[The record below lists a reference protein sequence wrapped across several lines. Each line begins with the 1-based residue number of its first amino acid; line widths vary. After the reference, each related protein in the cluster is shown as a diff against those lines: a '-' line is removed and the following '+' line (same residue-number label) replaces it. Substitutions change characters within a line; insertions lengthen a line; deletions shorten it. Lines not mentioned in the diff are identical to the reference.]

1 MQTGVARPGW
11 CAKSVMSLTYA
22 STPPGSSDD
31 GTVCKVDSV
40 EPMESTYG
48 HHHVWHEWLICPG
61 KARKHVNATPPAVR
75 VVEFVRDPW
84 DVSTSNYAYTLKGA
98 EDWMFREKEAWG
110 GLSFYDAV
118 HAEEGPLSAAL
129 FSIWEE
135 MNLMQNIDENVPN
148 VLYVRFE
155 DMIAS
160 LQATINRFVPSQ
172 CLLGTNVKS
181 LFEASASCLYNEK
194 SHISDPSVKDEAKQ
208 AMAEDSWTRE
218 RLDQLRAELDARV
231 PCQTE
236 NCGRGSRQSH
246 ETCAAEFM
254 NNMGNQGFDLDNFD
268 TVHN

>member
-1 MQTGVARPGW
+1 VLAIEEDVGGFCRLVERSLVSMQ
-11 CAKSVMSLTYA
+11 
-22 STPPGSSDD
+22 
-31 GTVCKVDSV
+31 
-40 EPMESTYG
+40 
-48 HHHVWHEWLICPG
+48 
-61 KARKHVNATPPAVR
+61 VNATPPAVR

-172 CLLGTNVKS
+172 CLLGTNVVSDLRS
-181 LFEASASCLYNEK
+181 LHS
-194 SHISDPSVKDEAKQ
+194 
-208 AMAEDSWTRE
+208 
-218 RLDQLRAELDARV
+218 
-231 PCQTE
+231 
-236 NCGRGSRQSH
+236 G
-246 ETCAAEFM
+246 
-254 NNMGNQGFDLDNFD
+254 
-268 TVHN
+268 